1 MHVFLVRMICNF
13 TIGCAHE
20 IRIGSTLG
28 RSGTNSFAIVQTIK
42 LKKNDCVYI
51 QKSNLLVIN
60 VSSRLYS
67 TPSIALNRTTFPR
80 IVSVA
85 CLIDVTHFW
94 DMCGTWFI
102 KGCVVCVLYTC
113 TDFGVWDHL
122 LAANMPR
129 RSSLQ
134 RFFVLKE
141 KYRSAC
147 IEYPFV
153 SFLKLSRH
161 YSTI

>member
-67 TPSIALNRTTFPR
+67 TPSIASNNLSSYSICCMLDRCNSFLRY
-80 IVSVA
+80 VWN
-85 CLIDVTHFW
+85 LIHKR
-94 DMCGTWFI
+94 MCSI
-102 KGCVVCVLYTC
+102 CVLYTC

-141 KYRSAC
+141 KYRTAC

-153 SFLKLSRH
+153 SFLLE
-161 YSTI
+161 

>member
-67 TPSIALNRTTFPR
+67 TPSIASNNLSSYSICCMLDRCNSFLRY
-80 IVSVA
+80 VWN
-85 CLIDVTHFW
+85 LIHKRMCFTHVLILGFETIFW
-94 DMCGTWFI
+94 PLIC
-102 KGCVVCVLYTC
+102 
-113 TDFGVWDHL
+113 
-122 LAANMPR
+122 R
-129 RSSLQ
+129 RSSPR
-134 RFFVLKE
+134 RFFALKE
-141 KYRSAC
+141 KYRSA
-147 IEYPFV
+147 
-153 SFLKLSRH
+153 
-161 YSTI
+161 